1 MCIKAA
7 FIDVIVSIS
16 VRQRCNN
23 TSMVWGLNQLRI
35 ELVVH
40 TFEPTALKTEMKEN
54 EGVELTGFLMLM
66 KLC

>member
-1 MCIKAA
+1 M
-7 FIDVIVSIS
+7 
-16 VRQRCNN
+16 
-23 TSMVWGLNQLRI
+23 
-35 ELVVH
+35 H